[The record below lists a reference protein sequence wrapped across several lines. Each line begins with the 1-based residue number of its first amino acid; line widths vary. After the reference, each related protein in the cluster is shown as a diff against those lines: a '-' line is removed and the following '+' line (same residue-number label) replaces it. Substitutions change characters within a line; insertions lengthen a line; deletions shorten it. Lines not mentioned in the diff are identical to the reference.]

1 MSLRAQHWLI
11 VGLGASGTSALRYLL
26 REGAVCLAT
35 DSRDLPPD
43 LAALRAEFPQVEFH
57 VGGFFAPEPLNRFA
71 GAIVS
76 PGVSLDDEFVQKLA
90 AAGVPILGDVELF
103 ARALSRDPGPGSR
116 LPAVIA
122 ITGSNGKSTVTT
134 LVGDMARAAGL
145 NVKVGGNLGKPVLD
159 LLDASAD
166 LYVLELSSFQL
177 ETTHSLRSTAATVL
191 NLSEDHLDRHHTM
204 ENYGRIKSGIYRGA
218 DVAVVNRD
226 DVATSRNA
234 EQASAVL
241 SFGLDL
247 PSDGHYG
254 LLHADGQIW
263 LMRGAQRLLAM
274 SELRMIG
281 LHNAANALAALAL
294 GEVAGI
300 ALAPALQALRA
311 FPGLPHRCQW
321 VSDAGGVTWI
331 DDSKGTNVGSTL
343 AALRGLSGPIVW
355 LGGGRGKGQD
365 FSPLRPPL
373 AEKGRAAIVYGED
386 ADKLQRGLLGALPV
400 SRVHTLDE
408 AVREARDCAQPGDQ
422 VLLSPACASL
432 DQFSNYIERGL
443 RFAQLAR
450 QGAE

>member
-1 MSLRAQHWLI
+1 MSLRAQHWLV

-35 DSRDLPPD
+35 DSRASPPD
-43 LAALRAEFPQVEFH
+43 LAALRTDFPQVEFRI
-57 VGGFFAPEPLNRFA
+57 GGFSAPEPLNQFA
-71 GAIVS
+71 GVVVS
-76 PGVSLDDEFVQKLA
+76 PGVALDGEFVQRLA

-103 ARALSRDPGPGSR
+103 ARALSRVPGPR
-116 LPAVIA
+116 FRVPAVIA

-134 LVGDMARAAGL
+134 LLGDMARAAGL

-159 LLDASAD
+159 LLDATAE

-177 ETTHSLRSTAATVL
+177 EATHSLRSVAATVL

-204 ENYGRIKSGIYRGA
+204 EAYGRIKARVYRGA

-226 DVATSRNA
+226 DAATLRDA
-234 EQASAVL
+234 GLAARVI
-241 SFGLDL
+241 SFG
-247 PSDGHYG
+247 SDAPDDGDYG
-254 LLHADGQIW
+254 LLLADGETW
-263 LMRGAQRLLAM
+263 LMRGTQRLLAM
-274 SELRMIG
+274 SEMRVMG

-294 GEVAGI
+294 AEAAGI

>member
-43 LAALRAEFPQVEFH
+43 LAALRAEFPQVGFH

-134 LVGDMARAAGL
+134 LVGNMVRAAGL

-226 DVATSRNA
+226 DVATSRNT

-300 ALAPALQALRA
+300 ALAPALQALVLAPAPVLVLVLVLVLAMVLALAPAR
-311 FPGLPHRCQW
+311 
-321 VSDAGGVTWI
+321 VGVA
-331 DDSKGTNVGSTL
+331 K
-343 AALRGLSGPIVW
+343 A
-355 LGGGRGKGQD
+355 Q
-365 FSPLRPPL
+365 
-373 AEKGRAAIVYGED
+373 
-386 ADKLQRGLLGALPV
+386 LPV
-400 SRVHTLDE
+400 SVPAIPYQQSTTWPTAQSHPWTYSVG
-408 AVREARDCAQPGDQ
+408 AVCSCSCTIIVRTCTMYPIPKSA
-422 VLLSPACASL
+422 
-432 DQFSNYIERGL
+432 Y
-443 RFAQLAR
+443 
-450 QGAE
+450 

>member
-1 MSLRAQHWLI
+1 MSLRAQHWLV
-11 VGLGASGTSALRYLL
+11 VGLGASGTSALRHLL
-26 REGAVCLAT
+26 REGAICLAT
-35 DSRDLPPD
+35 DSRDSPPGI
-43 LAALRAEFPQVEFH
+43 AALRPGLPQVEFRL
-57 VGGFFAPEPLNRFA
+57 GGLSAPQPLNRFA
-71 GAIVS
+71 GAVVS
-76 PGVSLDDEFVQKLA
+76 PGVPLDQAFVQRLG

-103 ARALSRDPGPGSR
+103 ARALRRVPGSGSR
-116 LPAVIA
+116 PPAVIA

-145 NVKVGGNLGKPVLD
+145 NVKLGGNLGKPVLD
-159 LLDASAD
+159 LLDANAE

-191 NLSEDHLDRHHTM
+191 NLSEDHLDRHRTM
-204 ENYGRIKSGIYRGA
+204 ENYGRIKAGIYRGA
-218 DVAVVNRD
+218 DVAVINRD
-226 DVATSRNA
+226 DVATSRDA
-234 EQASAVL
+234 EQASSML

-247 PSDGHYG
+247 PPHGHYG
-254 LLHADGQIW
+254 LQHAEDPIW
-263 LMRGAQRLLAM
+263 LMRGAQRLLAL

-294 GEVAGI
+294 AEAAGI

-311 FPGLPHRCQW
+311 FRGLPHRCQW

-343 AALRGLSGPIVW
+343 AALHGLSGPIVW
-355 LGGGRGKGQD
+355 LGGGQGKGQD
-365 FSPLRPPL
+365 FSPLRRPL
-373 AEKGRAAIVYGED
+373 ADKGRAAIVYGED
-386 ADKLQRGLLGALPV
+386 ADKLQSGLLGALPV

-408 AVREARDCAQPGDQ
+408 AVRAARDCAQPGDQ

-443 RFAQLAR
+443 RFARLAR
-450 QGAE
+450 QGSE